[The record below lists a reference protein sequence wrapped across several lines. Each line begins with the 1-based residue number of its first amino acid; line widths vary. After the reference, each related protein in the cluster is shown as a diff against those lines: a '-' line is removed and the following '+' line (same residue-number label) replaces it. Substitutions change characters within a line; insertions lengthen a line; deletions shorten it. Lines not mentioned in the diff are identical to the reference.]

1 MSSSSA
7 TDTYCPIALL
17 PYRETPVLNDP
28 VHYASQLAVSLSQML
43 AQEFE
48 ALRNQDLDQFEQLQP
63 VKTELL
69 AEITRLAPAAPEM
82 QALPEWQDFRAT
94 MLACR
99 DAHRRNA
106 VLMERKLEAI
116 RGTLQSLRV
125 DGAASSVE
133 VYDRL
138 GHISRFSRHS
148 GYSDA

>member
-1 MSSSSA
+1 MVSDPIPYA
-7 TDTYCPIALL
+7 T
-17 PYRETPVLNDP
+17 
-28 VHYASQLAVSLSQML
+28 QLAEQL
-43 AQEFE
+43 AHLLEQEFA
-48 ALRNQDLDQFEQLQP
+48 ALRSQDIDQFEQLQP

-69 AEITRLAPAAPEM
+69 AEITRLAPPATEI
-82 QALPEWQDFRAT
+82 QSSPEWQNFRAS
-94 MLACR
+94 MLVCR

-125 DGAASSVE
+125 NGEASPVE